1 MFELQK
7 MPPENNQD
15 LNILVWPLQ
24 LVSYSCSVTQLC
36 PTLQPH
42 GLQHARLPH
51 SPLSPGV
58 CSIACPLSW

>member
-15 LNILVWPLQ
+15 LSILVLPLQ
-24 LVSYSCSVTQLC
+24 LISYSCSVAQLC

-42 GLQHARLPH
+42 ELQHARLPH
-51 SPLSPGV
+51 PPLSPGV
-58 CSIACPLSW
+58 CSNARPLSW

>member
-15 LNILVWPLQ
+15 LSILVWPLQ
-24 LVSYSCSVTQLC
+24 LISYSCSVTQLC

-42 GLQHARLPH
+42 GLQHARLPC
-51 SPLSPGV
+51 LSPSPRAYSNS
-58 CSIACPLSW
+58 CILSR

>member
-15 LNILVWPLQ
+15 LSILVLPLQ
-24 LVSYSCSVTQLC
+24 VISYSCSVTQLC
-36 PTLQPH
+36 PTLQPR

-51 SPLSPGV
+51 PPLSPGV
-58 CSIACPLSW
+58 CSNACPLSW